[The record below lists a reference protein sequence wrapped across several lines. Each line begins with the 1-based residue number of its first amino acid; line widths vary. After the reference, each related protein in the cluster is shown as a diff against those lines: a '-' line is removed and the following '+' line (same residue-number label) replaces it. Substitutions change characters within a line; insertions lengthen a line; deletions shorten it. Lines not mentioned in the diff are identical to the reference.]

1 MKSRILSFLIIFTFV
16 LSACAPGSTP
26 SPTAAEKPSE
36 TAASPE
42 VQTPNAGTDECLAC
56 HTDKDLL
63 IATAKPVEAA
73 ESESKGV
80 G

>member
-1 MKSRILSFLIIFTFV
+1 MKSRILSFLLIFTFV

-26 SPTAAEKPSE
+26 APTALDKPLE
-36 TAASPE
+36 TAANPE
-42 VQTPNAGTDECLAC
+42 VQAPTAGADECLAC
-56 HTDKDLL
+56 HTDKDRL

-73 ESESKGV
+73 ETESKGV